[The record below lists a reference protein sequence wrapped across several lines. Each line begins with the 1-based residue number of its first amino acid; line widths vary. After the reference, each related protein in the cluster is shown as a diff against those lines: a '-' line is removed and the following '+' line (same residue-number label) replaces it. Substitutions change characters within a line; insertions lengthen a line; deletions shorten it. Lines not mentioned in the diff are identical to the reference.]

1 MKLLIGGFIAL
12 VSSGSVGAEPLL
24 EGRVRL
30 SSGQPAVGVQV
41 RLFDLADMSQTPQ
54 MYWTHQT
61 DETEGTG
68 KIQRANLDGSNI
80 ETLISGLDK
89 PFGLALDV
97 TGGKVYWTGQDKIQR
112 AKIQRANLDGSNIE
126 ALVTEE
132 DGLGFPAS
140 PLVLDVAGGKMYWTV
155 WGTSSGLA
163 RIQCANL
170 DGSNVEDVVI
180 GLDKPFGL
188 ALDLSGSKMYWTD
201 WFEGKIQR
209 ANLDGSNIEA
219 LVTAFP
225 LGLALDLSGDKMYWT
240 GGDKIQRAN
249 LDGSNTETLVSTE
262 EDDVGFSRYLAL
274 NVSGGKMYWTGGDK
288 IQRANL
294 DGSNIETLVTLI
306 TGLEALTSIVIA
318 P

>member
-126 ALVTEE
+126 ALVT
-132 DGLGFPAS
+132 
-140 PLVLDVAGGKMYWTV
+140 
-155 WGTSSGLA
+155 
-163 RIQCANL
+163 
-170 DGSNVEDVVI
+170 
-180 GLDKPFGL
+180 
-188 ALDLSGSKMYWTD
+188 
-201 WFEGKIQR
+201 
-209 ANLDGSNIEA
+209 
-219 LVTAFP
+219 AFP
-225 LGLALDLSGDKMYWT
+225 LGLALDLSGD
-240 GGDKIQRAN
+240 
-249 LDGSNTETLVSTE
+249 
-262 EDDVGFSRYLAL
+262 
-274 NVSGGKMYWTGGDK
+274 KMYWTGGDK